1 MDFFLKLNIMSYFF
15 EISMVILASV
25 YVFIYSSDTLYWLYE
40 NEREKLEKQE
50 EKKEEEEMPESVKH
64 MYS

>member
-1 MDFFLKLNIMSYFF
+1 MSYFF